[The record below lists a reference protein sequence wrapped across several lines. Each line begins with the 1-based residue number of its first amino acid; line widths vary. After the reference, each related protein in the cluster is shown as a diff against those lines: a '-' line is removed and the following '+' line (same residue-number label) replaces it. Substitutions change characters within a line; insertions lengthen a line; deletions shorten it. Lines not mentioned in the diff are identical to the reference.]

1 MSSPRGIKTEGL
13 VGVLNRSFLCCLFF
27 LFGVRVVVSFSM
39 RFKILK
45 MGWSGPRA
53 VNILRR
59 LFMSVVLDVLV
70 RVAAVRYI
78 AE

>member
-1 MSSPRGIKTEGL
+1 
-13 VGVLNRSFLCCLFF
+13 
-27 LFGVRVVVSFSM
+27 VRVVVSFSM